1 MTISFGWRRR
11 KGLAISKLLLRHF
24 GKTRPE
30 DLCISDCQFSYGVRT
45 DLQRAID
52 QVIGSEKGLKRF
64 CGVASFFGHETAD
77 LSVLISQSEPS
88 PSVAVPPQYEEVDIG
103 EDQPTR
109 CLRKR
114 TLSAPGSGSI

>member
-1 MTISFGWRRR
+1 MMISFGSKRR

-24 GKTRPE
+24 GKTQPE
-30 DLCISDCQFSYGVRT
+30 DLSISARQFPYRVRT

-77 LSVLISQSEPS
+77 LAVLISQSEPS
-88 PSVAVPPQYEEVDIG
+88 PSVAVPPQYEEVDI
-103 EDQPTR
+103 
-109 CLRKR
+109 
-114 TLSAPGSGSI
+114 